1 MQEPLAMHDRT
12 NTAQP
17 ARAAVDPR
25 KRGVALI
32 EFALAIPMLII
43 LVMGTI
49 DIGRLIQ
56 SRMII
61 TNVAREGASIASRQV
76 TVDAGLPNLLIASGK
91 PLDLAGADGRVI
103 VTRISASKDPT
114 KPNPTIDTQIVT
126 GGLGVGSKYAAGAA
140 NMGLPAN
147 LYNWL
152 KYDATKGTSVIS
164 SVTMVEVAYKFRP
177 VTPLPNFV
185 AGMLVRDGGGMIL
198 RSTALF

>member
-1 MQEPLAMHDRT
+1 M
-12 NTAQP
+12 P
-17 ARAAVDPR
+17 ADPR

-61 TNVAREGASIASRQV
+61 AGVSREGASVASRQA
-76 TVDAGLPNLLIASGK
+76 TIDPGLTNLLVASGK
-91 PLDLAGADGRVI
+91 PLELAGSDGRII
-103 VTRISASKDPT
+103 VTRISASKDPAN
-114 KPNPTIDTQIVT
+114 PNPTIVTQLVT
-126 GGLGVGSKYAAGAA
+126 GGLGVGSRYSAGAI

-152 KYDATKGTSVIS
+152 KYDAQKGTSVIS
-164 SVTMVEVAYKFRP
+164 DVTMVEVAYKFRP
-177 VTPLPNFV
+177 VTPLPNFIP
-185 AGMLVRDGGGMIL
+185 GMLVPDGDGTIL
-198 RSTALF
+198 HSTAVF